1 MEKEIVHMTEKVQLT
16 KEGFEQLKTE
26 LDHLEK
32 IQGPKNKERVKRA
45 RSFCDFNEDS
55 EYEAALEEQR
65 KIKERI
71 NELRYLLDQA
81 RIIKEEPSEYRVTLG
96 SKVRVLDLVT
106 EKQETFTI
114 VSAEEAD
121 LFSGR
126 ISDVSPLGS
135 ALLGAEVNEQ
145 REVSTPNGP
154 WKIKIEK
161 IN

>member
-1 MEKEIVHMTEKVQLT
+1 MTKKAQLT
-16 KEGFEQLKTE
+16 KEGYEQLKAE

-32 IQGPKNKERVKRA
+32 ILGPKNKERIKRA

-65 KIKERI
+65 KMNERI

-81 RIIKEEPSEYRVTLG
+81 TIIKERPSEDRVTLG
-96 SKVRVLDLVT
+96 SKVRVLDVVT
-106 EKQETFTI
+106 GEQETFTI

-121 LFSGR
+121 SFSGR
-126 ISDVSPLGS
+126 ISEVSPLGS
-135 ALLGAEVNEQ
+135 ALMGAEINEN
-145 REVSTPNGP
+145 REVVTPNGL

>member
-1 MEKEIVHMTEKVQLT
+1 MTKKAQLT
-16 KEGFEQLKTE
+16 KEGYEQLKAE

-32 IQGPKNKERVKRA
+32 ILGPKNKERIKRA

-65 KIKERI
+65 KMNERI

-81 RIIKEEPSEYRVTLG
+81 TIIKERPSEDRVTLG
-96 SKVRVLDLVT
+96 SMVRVLDLVT
-106 EKQETFTI
+106 GEQETFTI

-121 LFSGR
+121 SFSGR
-126 ISDVSPLGS
+126 ISEVSPLGS
-135 ALLGAEVNEQ
+135 ALMGAEINEN
-145 REVSTPNGP
+145 REVVTPNGL